1 MKTARGAKGP
11 IVPTASLE
19 DWTAFMRATGA
30 ANATIKIRT
39 QTLTAL
45 SRSSGHQLID
55 LTRGDVLT
63 FLARPEL
70 RPWSRVTYW
79 RAIKAWDLFARR
91 FNYIEKSIVKG
102 IPAPKQPT
110 SVARPIDDEA
120 ILLLLAA
127 PVSARAHAYV
137 RLALFAGLRVHEIA
151 KLRAEDFDWSAG
163 WLTVLG
169 KGGVSKPVPI
179 HPEVS
184 KLAVSMPEVGYWFP
198 SPVRPGEPVEPH
210 AVSLTIKNA
219 MASVG
224 IRATAHRLRDTAATK
239 MQRDGRDLRMTQAFL
254 RHASV
259 VTTQKYT
266 AVSDTA
272 LQQAARS
279 IRWNA
284 A

>member
-1 MKTARGAKGP
+1 MTKARGAKGP
-11 IVPTASLE
+11 LVPTTPLQ
-19 DWTAFMRATGA
+19 DWTSFMRATGA
-30 ANATIKIRT
+30 ANATIRIRT
-39 QTLTAL
+39 QTLAAL
-45 SRSSGHQLID
+45 TRQSGHEAAD

-91 FNYIEKSIVKG
+91 FGHINRSIVKG
-102 IPAPKQPT
+102 LTPPKQPA
-110 SVARPIDDEA
+110 SVARPINGEQVQ
-120 ILLLLAA
+120 LLLAA
-127 PVSARAHAYV
+127 PVSPRARAYV

-151 KLRAEDFDWSAG
+151 KLRAEDFDHAAG
-163 WLTVLG
+163 WLTVTG

-184 KLAVSMPEVGYWFP
+184 KLAVSMPEIGYWFP
-198 SPVRPGEPVEPH
+198 SPIRPGCPVEPH

-224 IRATAHRLRDTAATK
+224 IRASAHRLRDTAATK

-259 VTTQKYT
+259 MTTQKYT

-272 LQQAARS
+272 LQAAAQA
-279 IRWNA
+279 INWDA

>member
-1 MKTARGAKGP
+1 MAAAP
-11 IVPTASLE
+11 LQ

-30 ANATIKIRT
+30 ANATIRIRT
-39 QTLTAL
+39 QTLAAL
-45 SRSSGHQLID
+45 SRQSGHEAAD
-55 LTRGDVLT
+55 LTRADVLT

-70 RPWSRVTYW
+70 KPWSRVTYW
-79 RAIKAWDLFARR
+79 RAVKAWDVFARR
-91 FNYIEKSIVKG
+91 FGYIEKSVVKG

-127 PVSARAHAYV
+127 PVSARARAYV

-151 KLRAEDFDWSAG
+151 KLCAEDFDFAAG

-184 KLAVSMPEVGYWFP
+184 KLAVSMPEIGYWFP
-198 SPVRPGEPVEPH
+198 SPIRPGEPVEPH

-224 IRATAHRLRDTAATK
+224 IHATAHRLRDTAATK

-259 VTTQKYT
+259 VTTQKYV
-266 AVSDTA
+266 AVSDVA

-279 IRWNA
+279 IHWDA

>member
-1 MKTARGAKGP
+1 
-11 IVPTASLE
+11 
-19 DWTAFMRATGA
+19 MRATGA
-30 ANATIKIRT
+30 ATATIRIRT

-45 SRSSGHQLID
+45 TRSSGHNAVD
-55 LTRGDVLT
+55 LTRADVLT
-63 FLARPEL
+63 FLARPAL

-79 RAIKAWDLFARR
+79 RAIKAWNVFAQR
-91 FNYIEKSIVKG
+91 FDYIDKSILKG
-102 IPAPKQPT
+102 VPAPKQPT

-120 ILLLLAA
+120 IHLLLAA
-127 PVSARAHAYV
+127 PVSARARAYV

-151 KLRAEDFDWSAG
+151 KLRGEDFDFAAG
-163 WLTVLG
+163 WLTVTG

-184 KLAVSMPEVGYWFP
+184 NLAVSMPEIGYWFP
-198 SPVRPGEPVEPH
+198 SPIRPGEPVEPH

-224 IRATAHRLRDTAATK
+224 IRASAHRLRDTAATK

-272 LQQAARS
+272 LQAAARS
-279 IRWNA
+279 INWDA